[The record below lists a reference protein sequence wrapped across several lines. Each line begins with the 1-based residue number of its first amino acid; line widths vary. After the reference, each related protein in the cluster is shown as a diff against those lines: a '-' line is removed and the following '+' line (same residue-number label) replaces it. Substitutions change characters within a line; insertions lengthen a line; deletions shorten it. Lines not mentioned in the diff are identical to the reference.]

1 MTTPEQE
8 QLYETLRKYPAVL
21 TSAFENAQGEMA
33 RVSDATQQVRW
44 SQEGLRIAQQ
54 TARAWE
60 AAVEYFRVSPR
71 VFQVLSMSQ
80 FLRWADTGA
89 TLCHDSPTVAAAFFR
104 ASPTALLNLHARHIP
119 GWAGL
124 GHGLFRGTWK
134 SSNLAARFFELSP
147 DLTNYL
153 TFRELESFGALVE
166 ALSQRSYDLAAECLH
181 LGQRVLPTIRERT
194 EVISLARTL
203 ASSSWREVR
212 GCFEAVGKINA
223 SIGPKQRAQFI
234 TLAERLS
241 RQGMTNVASF
251 IVESALALAQAPS
264 ERQDALLEQAAS
276 LASYTPEA
284 VGSFL
289 KSLPRILAR
298 ISPSQVETWFQHG
311 VSLLEENPDSGV
323 AYFKLE
329 SARAEDVLDT
339 LSSSIELEKVK
350 GLFSTYSRALAG
362 SSVELLPVQDLA
374 VKNIGWV
381 SMEQASTDGKRIF
394 LPPIVD
400 REARKQDNFAWLKV
414 VTTHQVG
421 HLEFGSFELEFG
433 QPATLFKNLWP
444 ALAKRRP
451 RHAESGFTTDMS
463 AFFDLFASRQLA
475 SDIFGAV
482 EDGRVDT
489 ALLFRYQGLASHYR
503 WVQTD
508 ALAHRPSIQDMPVQM
523 AMVELL
529 VRLSLDFDQ
538 QVPVPIA
545 YTRQARAIAALLKRV
560 QSPTATVEDSAEAT
574 IRIYAVISKLPNDE
588 VSPEDW
594 EDQGFG
600 GVEFEEGDT
609 KGMVKQIA
617 EERKQEEDEQ
627 EQPGGYES
635 PEEVDFRGD
644 FKPEMVQLLTRIR
657 GTEDVDEEEDRQMLS
672 QEMLEELLKA
682 TAELELNEEGDV
694 VTFAQN
700 LLQEQGVDLPPA
712 RSSAGYQDIPHQ
724 EERGGALDVKEPRSY
739 VYDEWD
745 FRANDYRPR
754 WCIVQEKQVLMGETR
769 FYAETLQNY
778 SGLMDQIRRQFEAVK
793 PEMYRKVKR
802 LPEGEDV
809 DLDDGI
815 EALIDLRTGLMPDEK
830 IYWRRNKAERDVG
843 VVFLLDMSASTAEA
857 VEEAKRD
864 AEWDIPTDP
873 AAYAAWLRVRRGE
886 GGRRQYKRII
896 DVEKE
901 SMVLLMTALEMIGDQ
916 YGVYGF
922 SGFGRENVEFYV
934 IKEIEEAL
942 SDQVK
947 SRLDKVSPLHATRMG
962 PAIRHAATKLE
973 QVSAKTKFLFVISD
987 GRPQDRGY
995 SREGVEKEYAVQDT
1009 RMALMEARKKDI
1021 TPFCLTVDR
1030 QGHDYLRTMAG
1041 DMGYEVLPDV
1051 MELPSRLP
1059 YLYRR
1064 LTI

>member
-181 LGQRVLPTIRERT
+181 LGQRVLPTISERT

-251 IVESALALAQAPS
+251 IVESAQALAQAPS

-433 QPATLFKNLWP
+433 QTATLFKNLRP

-560 QSPTATVEDSAEAT
+560 QSPTATVEDSAEAA
-574 IRIYAVISKLPNDE
+574 IRIYAVISELPNDE

-600 GVEFEEGDT
+600 DVEFEEGDT

-672 QEMLEELLKA
+672 QEMLEELLRA

-830 IYWRRNKAERDVG
+830 VYWRRNKAERDVG

-934 IKEIEEAL
+934 IKEIGETL